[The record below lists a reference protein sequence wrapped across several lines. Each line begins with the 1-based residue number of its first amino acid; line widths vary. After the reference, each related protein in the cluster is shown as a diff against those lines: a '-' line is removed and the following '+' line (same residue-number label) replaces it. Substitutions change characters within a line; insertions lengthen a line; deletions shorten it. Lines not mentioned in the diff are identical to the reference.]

1 MSGNTTSA
9 TVLGLGAMGSALA
22 GALLGAGRPVTVW
35 NRSADKAKPLVE
47 LGAVAA
53 GSAAE
58 AIAANE
64 LTIVC
69 LLDDASVRE
78 VLETASLAGRTVVN
92 LTNGTPRQAR
102 ELGEW
107 VAERGGKFLD
117 GGIMAVPPMIGQ
129 PGAFVFYSGPKDV
142 FDAHR
147 DAFDTFG
154 GSNYVGEDPG
164 LAALH
169 DLALL
174 SGMYGQFIGILQ
186 AYALIRSEGLSAVEF
201 APLLSGWLTAMGS
214 FAETAAAEIDSGDYT
229 QNVVSNL
236 GMQAAGFENLP
247 LAAADQGVS
256 AELLAPLHQLLL
268 RRAAD
273 GHGAEN
279 LTSVIELLK
288 N

>member
-1 MSGNTTSA
+1 MSGNATSV

-22 GALLGAGRPVTVW
+22 GALLGTGRPVTVW
-35 NRSADKAKPLVE
+35 NRSADKTKPLVTR
-47 LGAVAA
+47 GAVAA
-53 GSAAE
+53 ESAAKAVAASE
-58 AIAANE
+58 LVIA
-64 LTIVC
+64 C

-78 VLETASLAGRTVVN
+78 VLDTASLPGKTVVN
-92 LTNGTPRQAR
+92 LTNGTPRQAC
-102 ELGEW
+102 ELAEW
-107 VAERGGKFLD
+107 VTEKGGRFLD

-129 PGAFVFYSGPKDV
+129 PGAFVFYSGPKDLFDTHRAV
-142 FDAHR
+142 FDA
-147 DAFDTFG
+147 FG

-174 SGMYGQFIGILQ
+174 SGMYGQFTGILQ

-201 APLLSGWLTAMGS
+201 APLLSGWLTAMGG
-214 FAETAAAEIDSGDYT
+214 FAQTAAKEVDSGDYT
-229 QNVVSNL
+229 QDVVSNL
-236 GMQAAGFENLP
+236 GMQAAAFENLP
-247 LAAADQGVS
+247 AAAADQGVS
-256 AELLAPLHQLLL
+256 SELLAPLHQLLL

-288 N
+288 K

>member
-1 MSGNTTSA
+1 MSGNATSA
-9 TVLGLGAMGSALA
+9 TVLGLGDMGSALA

-35 NRSADKAKPLVE
+35 NRSADKAKPLVAK
-47 LGAVAA
+47 GAVAA
-53 GSAAE
+53 ESAAG
-58 AIAANE
+58 AVAASE
-64 LTIVC
+64 LVIVC

-78 VLETASLAGRTVVN
+78 VLGTVSLAGRAVVN

-102 ELGEW
+102 ELAGW
-107 VAERGGKFLD
+107 VAEQGGTFLD
-117 GGIMAVPPMIGQ
+117 GGIMAIPPMIGQ
-129 PGAFVFYSGPKDV
+129 PGAFVFYSGPKDL
-142 FDAHR
+142 FETHR
-147 DAFDTFG
+147 AAFDTFG

-201 APLLSGWLTAMGS
+201 APLLSGWLGAMGG
-214 FAETAAAEIDSGDYT
+214 FAEEAAGQIDSGDYSKD
-229 QNVVSNL
+229 VVSNL
-236 GMQAAGFENLP
+236 GMQAAAFENLP

-268 RRAAD
+268 RGAAE

-279 LTSVIELLK
+279 LASVIELLK
-288 N
+288 K

>member
-1 MSGNTTSA
+1 MSGNTASA

-47 LGAVAA
+47 RGAAAA

>member
-1 MSGNTTSA
+1 MSGNTASA

-22 GALLGAGRPVTVW
+22 GALLAAGRPVTVW
-35 NRSADKAKPLVE
+35 NRSADKAEPLVAK
-47 LGAVAA
+47 GAATA
-53 GSAAE
+53 ESAAE
-58 AIAANE
+58 AVAASE
-64 LTIVC
+64 LVIVC

-78 VLETASLAGRTVVN
+78 VLSTVSLAGRAVVN

-102 ELGEW
+102 ELAGW
-107 VAERGGKFLD
+107 VAEQGGRFLD
-117 GGIMAVPPMIGQ
+117 GGIMAIPPMIGQ
-129 PGAFVFYSGPKDV
+129 PGAFVFYSGPKDL
-142 FDAHR
+142 FETHR
-147 DAFDTFG
+147 AAFDTFG

-201 APLLSGWLTAMGS
+201 APLLNGWLSAMGG
-214 FAETAAAEIDSGDYT
+214 FAEEAAGQIDSGDYS

-236 GMQAAGFENLP
+236 GMQAAAFENLP

-268 RRAAD
+268 RGAAE

-279 LTSVIELLK
+279 LASVIELLK
-288 N
+288 K